1 MSVVKEIFGYM
12 EDGREVSRYTIKNK
26 NGMEAAVTDFGA
38 ILIALMVPDAQNN
51 LRDVVL
57 GYDNLE
63 SYQTN
68 FDMLGTTV
76 GRNVNRI
83 EKGRF
88 QIDGI
93 TYQLDINENDNNI
106 HSHMEN
112 GFHKVLWKGEVLDN
126 NSVSF
131 SYHSPDGENGFPG
144 NLDISVTY
152 TVTESNGLLL
162 SYYGISD
169 KKTLINLTNHSYFNL
184 AGYDGGSILDT
195 IVWMNADYY
204 MPVRE
209 GVIPNGE
216 ILPVK
221 DTIMDFRKP
230 VKVGMRLH
238 ADDEQLKLVH
248 GGYDHN
254 FILNG
259 QKKGMRKAAA
269 AKNPESGIGME
280 IYTDLPGLQLYTGN
294 TTRDIIG
301 KGSCLITK
309 YHGFCMEP
317 QYYPNSINMQDV
329 PQPLFDK
336 GQEYKTS
343 TLYQFLKEEPV

>member
-1 MSVVKEIFGYM
+1 MGVVKEKFGYM
-12 EDGREVSRYTIKNK
+12 EDGREVSQYIIKNR
-26 NGMEAAVTDFGA
+26 NGMQAVVTDYGA
-38 ILIALMVPDAQNN
+38 ILIALMVPDAQDN

-57 GYDNLE
+57 GYDSLE
-63 SYQTN
+63 SYKGN
-68 FDMLGTTV
+68 FDMLGATV

-83 EKGRF
+83 ERGQF
-88 QIDGI
+88 QIDGV
-93 TYQLDINENDNNI
+93 TYQLDINENGNNI

-112 GFHKVLWKGEVLDN
+112 GFHKVLWDGETLGE
-126 NSVSF
+126 NSISF
-131 SYHSPDGENGFPG
+131 FYHSPDGENGFPG

-152 TVTESNGLLL
+152 TVTESNGLLI

-195 IVWMNADYY
+195 IIWIDADYY
-204 MPVRE
+204 MPVKE
-209 GVIPNGE
+209 GIIPKGK
-216 ILPVK
+216 ILQVK

-230 VKVGMRLH
+230 VKVGTRLGV
-238 ADDEQLKLVH
+238 DNEQINLVH

-259 QKKGMRKAAA
+259 QKKGMRKAAE
-269 AKNPESGIGME
+269 AKNKKTGIGME
-280 IYTDLPGLQLYTGN
+280 IYTDLPGMQFYTGN

-301 KGSCLITK
+301 KGGRLITK
-309 YHGFCMEP
+309 YSGFCMEP
-317 QYYPNSINMQDV
+317 QYYPNSINMPGV

-343 TLYQFLKEEPV
+343 TLYQFLKEGLV